1 MKLKTVLLIAL
12 PVLIGGLVLYKI
24 FDDKPGAEM
33 RRQNTPTVKIEKPVR
48 QDITERIELTGDVVA
63 IQQASI
69 FSKVSGTLE
78 RVFVNIGSPVQR
90 GQLLALIDTTELKQ
104 QLQQAEATFFN
115 ARLSY
120 DRTQQLLQ
128 QNLVSKQDLDNAD
141 AQLKISQ
148 ANYDAAATRLSYA
161 RISAPFS
168 GTITSRFMDPGAVV
182 TTPTNATLFTLMD
195 FDTVKIV
202 VNILDKDIPLVKI
215 GTRAVVTVDAFP
227 AKEHLGTVVRLAE
240 AEDPATRTMAA
251 EIDIP
256 NKDLLLKPGMF
267 ADVNLLVAQHNDQVT
282 VPTQAL
288 LRDDS
293 GYYVFIVQ
301 NQLARRVNVK
311 IGVEQNGMTEI
322 LEGLT
327 GSEDIIV
334 LGEDLVKDGGQ
345 VIVQG

>member
-1 MKLKTVLLIAL
+1 MKLKIVLLIAL
-12 PVLIGGLVLYKI
+12 PVLVGGLVLYKI
-24 FDDKPGAEM
+24 LDDKPDAEM
-33 RRQNTPTVKIEKPVR
+33 RRQNTPTVKIGKPMR

-78 RVFVNIGSPVQR
+78 RVFVNIGSPVRR

-128 QNLVSKQDLDNAD
+128 QNLVSKQDLDNAE

-161 RISAPFS
+161 RITAPFS

-227 AKEHLGTVVRLAE
+227 GKEHLGTVVRLAE

-256 NKDLLLKPGMF
+256 NTDLLLKPGMF
-267 ADVNLLVAQHNDQVT
+267 ADVNLLVAQHKNQVT
-282 VPTQAL
+282 IPTQAL
-288 LRDDS
+288 LRDDN

-301 NQLARRVNVK
+301 NKMARRVDVK

-322 LEGLT
+322 LEGLA
-327 GSEDIIV
+327 GGEDVIV
-334 LGEDLVKDGGQ
+334 LGEELVKDGGQ